1 MGVFFFLLPGYQAR
15 LGRRYHPYPRLRPS
29 IPPLEDDAESKYID
43 PQCNEKNSHAEL
55 NVAPLLLPRDQHIHV
70 VNTTTGPIARIP
82 VQLPVHDH
90 ADQPPASQAA
100 EHAASPIADD
110 LDPVLRWHSS
120 PATGTNFSAP

>member
-70 VNTTTGPIARIP
+70 RT
-82 VQLPVHDH
+82 L
-90 ADQPPASQAA
+90 AS
-100 EHAASPIADD
+100 
-110 LDPVLRWHSS
+110 LRVVSL
-120 PATGTNFSAP
+120 TLRNLGR